1 MGAHRRREGA
11 REMGRSGVRL
21 EMRVESAAELRS
33 LQGWL
38 RSDPEVRRSATVEVR
53 GTAPQPGEMGTA
65 MDVLQL
71 VTGNG
76 WSAASFVLALVAWRQ
91 TRPQRGRLEIHR
103 GDTVYVLTGHSDEE
117 VERLIRALDT
127 DRDEDPS
134 Q

>member
-1 MGAHRRREGA
+1 M
-11 REMGRSGVRL
+11 
-21 EMRVESAAELRS
+21 ELRS

-38 RSDPEVRRSATVEVR
+38 RSDPEVRRSATVEAR
-53 GTAPQPGEMGTA
+53 GSEPRPGEMGTA

-91 TRPQRGRLEIHR
+91 TRPQRGQLEIHR
-103 GDTVYVLTGHSDEE
+103 GDTVYVLTGGSDEE
-117 VERLIRALDT
+117 VERVIRALDT
-127 DRDEDPS
+127 DHDEDPS